1 MSLLVDCVQKYQNTG
16 HLLNNFSFGK
26 AKRNDKSGNEST
38 PGPGNYEEKRN
49 FGNGPKISM
58 TFTRPQSARANTT
71 PGPGYYESHVL
82 RPSTPQ
88 IK

>member
-1 MSLLVDCVQKYQNTG
+1 M
-16 HLLNNFSFGK
+16 SFGK
-26 AKRNDKSGNEST
+26 SKRYTKTETDSI

-58 TFTRPQSARANTT
+58 SFSRPKSAIDLI
-71 PGPGYYESHVL
+71 PGPGYYESN
-82 RPSTPQ
+82 RPSTPS

>member
-1 MSLLVDCVQKYQNTG
+1 MIPGPGQYNSLSG
-16 HLLNNFSFGK
+16 FGK
-26 AKRNDKSGNEST
+26 SKRYTKTETDSI

-58 TFTRPQSARANTT
+58 SFSRPKSAIDSN
-71 PGPGYYESHVL
+71 PGPGYYESNRH
-82 RPSTPQ
+82 STPS